1 MVKILLILIK
11 VFVMIL
17 TLLVLLTILFI
28 SIELQKYFKIP
39 SPITLIGLS
48 YAFYYMFPHMVLFSE
63 ATFADLVLFLIPILI
78 AADALQLK
86 LEDLKKNAL
95 SLFYLALFSVAI
107 SVGFGIVAT
116 NTFFAEY
123 ALSTGA
129 IIALFAMVLATDP
142 VSVVS
147 VFSSFKVPHKLAIL
161 AEGESLFND
170 ATALIIF
177 MFIAIPMMNGVEI
190 GAVDIAVVSIK
201 VISISVVIGLVVG
214 FIGIFLM
221 RLTHDPMS
229 ELVLI
234 LLTAYGSFEVAEH
247 FHMAGLLAVIVSII
261 TLNTVTQKSFD
272 AKAKKIKK
280 ARNIV
285 NRANKRK
292 KVFSTGFMSGLTR
305 KLSSDVSDIER
316 HKQNLNYV
324 AVLALLANTFLFMSM
339 ASIVHFDLLIK
350 YQKEIL
356 LMFLITTIIRAFM
369 MGTFGMVSNMTKQ
382 MTNIGLR
389 WWSVLLFAG
398 IKGGLSIVMLQ
409 MLPIGFEHKEMF
421 DAIVIG
427 VILLSTFVYAM
438 ILVGIIVFNKESFDE
453 EVRAEVH

>member
-1 MVKILLILIK
+1 
-11 VFVMIL
+11 MIL
-17 TLLVLLTILFI
+17 TLLALLTILFI

-39 SPITLIGLS
+39 SPISLIGLS
-48 YAFYYMFPHMVLFSE
+48 YAFYYLFPSMVLFSE
-63 ATFADLVLFLIPILI
+63 ETFAELVLFLIPILI

-95 SLFYLALFSVAI
+95 SLLYLALFSVAV
-107 SVGFGIVAT
+107 SVAFGIFSAH
-116 NTFFAEY
+116 TFFAEY
-123 ALSTGA
+123 NLSTGA

-177 MFIAIPMMNGVEI
+177 MFIAIPMMNGIHI
-190 GAVDIAVVSIK
+190 GALDIAIVSLK
-201 VISISVVIGLVVG
+201 VISVSIFIGLIVG
-214 FIGIFLM
+214 FIGVFLM
-221 RLTHDPMS
+221 RLTADPMS

-234 LLTAYGSFEVAEH
+234 LLTAYGAFEVAEH
-247 FHMAGLLAVIVSII
+247 WHMAGLLAVIVAII
-261 TLNTVTQKSFD
+261 TLNTMTQKSFD
-272 AKAKKIKK
+272 DKERRVIKAK
-280 ARNIV
+280 NIV
-285 NRANKRK
+285 NRANRSK
-292 KVFSTGFMSGLTR
+292 KIFSTGFISGITR
-305 KLSSDVSDIER
+305 KLSSEVSHIER

-339 ASIVHFDLLIK
+339 ASIVHIDLLLK
-350 YQKEIL
+350 YQTEIL
-356 LMFLITTIIRAFM
+356 LMFAITTIIRAFM
-369 MGTFGMVSNMTKQ
+369 MGTFALVSNTTKKMTD
-382 MTNIGLR
+382 IGFR

-409 MLPIGFEHKEMF
+409 MLPQGFEHKEMF

-427 VILLSTFVYAM
+427 VILLSTVVYALV
-438 ILVGIIVFNKESFDE
+438 LVGLIMGNKKSFDK
-453 EVRAEVH
+453 EVDSEVH

>member
-1 MVKILLILIK
+1 
-11 VFVMIL
+11 MIL

-48 YAFYYMFPHMVLFSE
+48 YAFYYLFPNMILFSE
-63 ATFADLVLFLIPILI
+63 ATFANLVLFLIPILI

-86 LEDLKKNAL
+86 LEDLKRNAI
-95 SLFYLALFSVAI
+95 SLFYLAVLSVAI
-107 SVGFGIVAT
+107 SIIFGILTA
-116 NTFFAEY
+116 NIFFAEY

-147 VFSSFKVPHKLAIL
+147 VFSSFNVPHRLAIL

-190 GAVDIAVVSIK
+190 GAVDIVIVSIK
-201 VISISVVIGLVVG
+201 VISISLLIGLIVG
-214 FIGIFLM
+214 FMGVLLM
-221 RLTHDPMS
+221 KLTSDPMS

-234 LLTAYGSFEVAEH
+234 LLTAYGSFELAEH

-261 TLNTVTQKSFD
+261 TLNTMTQKSFD
-272 AKAKKIKK
+272 EKAKKVKK

-285 NRANKRK
+285 NRASRSK
-292 KVFSTGFMSGLTR
+292 KIFSSGFMSGITR
-305 KLSSDVSDIER
+305 KLSSDVSSIER

-356 LMFLITTIIRAFM
+356 LMFLITTVIRAFM
-369 MGTFGMVSNMTKQ
+369 MGTFGIVSNMTQK
-382 MTNIGLR
+382 MTNIGVR

-409 MLPIGFEHKEMF
+409 MLPKGFEHKEMF

-427 VILLSTFVYAM
+427 VILLSTFVYAI
-438 ILVGIIVFNKESFDE
+438 ILVGIIMFNKRSFDK
-453 EVRAEVH
+453 EVDAEH

>member
-1 MVKILLILIK
+1 
-11 VFVMIL
+11 MIL
-17 TLLVLLTILFI
+17 TLLALLTILFI

-39 SPITLIGLS
+39 SPISLISLS
-48 YAFYYMFPHMVLFSE
+48 YGFYYMFPQMVLFSE
-63 ATFADLVLFLIPILI
+63 ETFADLVLFLIPILI

-86 LEDLKKNAL
+86 LDDLKKNAL
-95 SLFYLALFSVAI
+95 SLTYLAMFSVFI
-107 SVGFGIVAT
+107 SIGFGIIAA

-147 VFSSFKVPHKLAIL
+147 VFSSFNVPHKLAIL

-177 MFIAIPMMNGVEI
+177 MFIAIPMMNGVRI
-190 GAVDIAVVSIK
+190 GAMDIVFVSAK
-201 VISISVVIGLVVG
+201 VIAISVVIGLVVG
-214 FIGIFLM
+214 YIGVVIM
-221 RLTHDPMS
+221 RLTSDPMS

-234 LLTAYGSFEVAEH
+234 LLTAYGAFEVAEH
-247 FHMAGLLAVIVSII
+247 WHMAGLLAVIVAII
-261 TLNTVTQKSFD
+261 TLNTITQKSFD
-272 AKAKKIKK
+272 AKEKQIEK

-285 NRANKRK
+285 NRANQNK
-292 KVFSTGFMSGLTR
+292 KIFSTGFMSGITR
-305 KLSSDVSDIER
+305 KLSSDVSSIER

-324 AVLALLANTFLFMSM
+324 GVLALLANTFLFMSM
-339 ASIVHFDLLIK
+339 ASIVDFDDLLK
-350 YQKEIL
+350 YKEEIL
-356 LMFLITTIIRAFM
+356 LMFLITTVIRAFM
-369 MGTFGMVSNMTKQ
+369 MGTFGIVSNLTKKMTD
-382 MTNIGLR
+382 IGVR

-409 MLPIGFEHKEMF
+409 MLPKGFEHKEMF

-427 VILLSTFVYAM
+427 VILLSTLVYALM
-438 ILVGIIVFNKESFDE
+438 LVGIIMGNKKAFDR
-453 EVRAEVH
+453 EVSLEIH

>member
-1 MVKILLILIK
+1 
-11 VFVMIL
+11 MIL
-17 TLLVLLTILFI
+17 TLLVLLTILFV

-48 YAFYYMFPHMVLFSE
+48 YAFYYLFPNMILFSE
-63 ATFADLVLFLIPILI
+63 ATFANLVLFLIPILI

-86 LEDLKKNAL
+86 LEDLKRNAI
-95 SLFYLALFSVAI
+95 SLLYLAVLSVAI
-107 SVGFGIVAT
+107 SIVFGILTA
-116 NTFFAEY
+116 NIFFAEY

-129 IIALFAMVLATDP
+129 VIALFAMVLATDP

-147 VFSSFKVPHKLAIL
+147 VFSSFNVPHRLAIL

-190 GAVDIAVVSIK
+190 GAVDIVIVSLK
-201 VISISVVIGLVVG
+201 VISVSIVIGLMVG
-214 FIGIFLM
+214 FIGVLLM
-221 RLTHDPMS
+221 KLTSDPMS

-234 LLTAYGSFEVAEH
+234 LLTAYGSFELAEH

-261 TLNTVTQKSFD
+261 TLNTMTQKSFD
-272 AKAKKIKK
+272 EKAKKVKK

-285 NRANKRK
+285 NRANKSK
-292 KVFSTGFMSGLTR
+292 KIFSSGFMSGITR
-305 KLSSDVSDIER
+305 KLSSDVSSIER

-356 LMFLITTIIRAFM
+356 LMFIITTVIRAFM
-369 MGTFGMVSNMTKQ
+369 MGTFGIVSNMTQK
-382 MTNIGLR
+382 MTNIGVR

-409 MLPIGFEHKEMF
+409 MLPKGFEHKEMF

-427 VILLSTFVYAM
+427 VILLSTFVYAT
-438 ILVGIIVFNKESFDE
+438 ILVGIIMFNKRSFDK
-453 EVRAEVH
+453 EVDAEH

>member
-1 MVKILLILIK
+1 
-11 VFVMIL
+11 MIL
-17 TLLVLLTILFI
+17 TLLVLLSILFV

-48 YAFYYMFPHMVLFSE
+48 YSFYYMFPNMVLFSE
-63 ATFADLVLFLIPILI
+63 ESFAELVLFLIPILI

-86 LEDLKKNAL
+86 LEDLKKNAI
-95 SLFYLALFSVAI
+95 SLFYLAVLSVAI
-107 SVGFGIVAT
+107 SIVFGIFAA

-190 GAVDIAVVSIK
+190 GAMDILVVSLK
-201 VISISVVIGLVVG
+201 VIILSVLIGLIVG
-214 FIGIFLM
+214 FLGVIIM
-221 RLTHDPMS
+221 RLTADPMS

-247 FHMAGLLAVIVSII
+247 FHVAGLLAVIVSII
-261 TLNTVTQKSFD
+261 TLNTITQKSFD
-272 AKAKKIKK
+272 EKAKKVKK

-285 NRANKRK
+285 NRANKNK
-292 KVFSTGFMSGLTR
+292 KVFSTGFMSGITK
-305 KLSSDVSDIER
+305 KLSSEVSDIER

-339 ASIVHFDLLIK
+339 ASIVHIDLLLK
-350 YQKEIL
+350 YQTEIL
-356 LMFLITTIIRAFM
+356 WMFLITTLIRAFM
-369 MGTFGMVSNMTKQ
+369 MGTFGIVSNMTKK
-382 MTNIGLR
+382 MTNIGVR

-398 IKGGLSIVMLQ
+398 IKGGLSIVMIQ
-409 MLPIGFEHKEMF
+409 MLPAGFEHKEMF
-421 DAIVIG
+421 EAIVIG

-438 ILVGIIVFNKESFDE
+438 ILVGIILLNKNSFDE

>member
-1 MVKILLILIK
+1 
-11 VFVMIL
+11 MIL
-17 TLLVLLTILFI
+17 TLLALLTILFI
-28 SIELQKYFKIP
+28 SIETQKYFKIP

-48 YAFYYMFPHMVLFSE
+48 YAFYYLFPNMVLFSDE
-63 ATFADLVLFLIPILI
+63 TFAELVLLLIPILI
-78 AADALQLK
+78 ASDALQLK

-95 SLFYLALFSVAI
+95 SLTYLALISVAL
-107 SVGFGIVAT
+107 SVGIGIVTA

-123 ALSTGA
+123 HLSTGA

-177 MFIAIPMMNGVEI
+177 MFIAIPLMNGEEKT
-190 GAVDIAVVSIK
+190 ALDIAFISIK
-201 VISISVVIGLVVG
+201 VISLSVFVGLIVGYIGVL
-214 FIGIFLM
+214 IM
-221 RLTHDPMS
+221 RLTADPMS

-234 LLTAYGSFEVAEH
+234 LLTAYGAFELAEH
-247 FHMAGLLAVIVSII
+247 FHLAGLLAVIVAII
-261 TLNTVTQKSFD
+261 TLNTITQKSFD
-272 AKAKKIKK
+272 AKEKRVKK

-285 NRANKRK
+285 NRANKSK
-292 KVFSTGFMSGLTR
+292 KVFSSGFMSGITR
-305 KLSSDVSDIER
+305 KLGSDVSSIER

-339 ASIVHFDLLIK
+339 ASIVHFDILIEYK
-350 YQKEIL
+350 KEIL
-356 LMFLITTIIRAFM
+356 LMFFITTVIRAFM
-369 MGTFGMVSNMTKQ
+369 MGTFGILSNMTKK
-382 MTNIGLR
+382 MTDIGLR

-409 MLPIGFEHKEMF
+409 MLPEGFKHQEMF

-427 VILLSTFVYAM
+427 VILLSTFVYALLLVAI
-438 ILVGIIVFNKESFDE
+438 ILSNKKVFDKEAD
-453 EVRAEVH
+453 AEVHH

>member
-1 MVKILLILIK
+1 
-11 VFVMIL
+11 MIL
-17 TLLVLLTILFI
+17 TLLLLLTILFI
-28 SIELQKYFKIP
+28 SIETQKYLKIP

-48 YAFYYMFPHMVLFSE
+48 YSFYYFFPNMVLFSSE
-63 ATFADLVLFLIPILI
+63 SFAELVLFLIPILI
-78 AADALQLK
+78 ASDALQLK
-86 LEDLKKNAL
+86 LEDLKNNAL
-95 SLFYLALFSVAI
+95 SLTYLALISVAL
-107 SVGFGIVAT
+107 SVGLGILSA
-116 NTFFAEY
+116 NTFFADY
-123 ALSTGA
+123 HLSTGA

-177 MFIAIPMMNGVEI
+177 MFIAIPMMNGIEI
-190 GAVDIAVVSIK
+190 GAVDIVVVSAK
-201 VISISVVIGLVVG
+201 VIAFSIIIGLIVG
-214 FIGIFLM
+214 YIGVLIM
-221 RLTHDPMS
+221 RLTADPMS

-234 LLTAYGSFEVAEH
+234 LLTAYGAFEVAEY
-247 FHMAGLLAVIVSII
+247 FHMAGLLAVIVAII
-261 TLNTVTQKSFD
+261 TLNTITQKSFD
-272 AKAKKIKK
+272 DKERQVKK

-285 NRANKRK
+285 NRANKNK
-292 KVFSTGFMSGLTR
+292 KVFSTGFMSGITR
-305 KLSSDVSDIER
+305 KLSSDVSSIER

-339 ASIVHFDLLIK
+339 ASIVHIDKLLEYK
-350 YQKEIL
+350 KEIL
-356 LMFLITTIIRAFM
+356 LMFLITTVIRAFM
-369 MGTFGMVSNMTKQ
+369 MGSFTLLSNRTKK

-409 MLPIGFEHKEMF
+409 MLPEHFEYREMF

-427 VILLSTFVYAM
+427 TILLSTFVYAF
-438 ILVGIIVFNKESFDE
+438 ILVGIIIKNKKAFEK
-453 EVRAEVH
+453 EVAQEVH

>member
-1 MVKILLILIK
+1 
-11 VFVMIL
+11 MIL
-17 TLLVLLTILFI
+17 TLLALLTILFI

-39 SPITLIGLS
+39 SPISLITLS
-48 YAFYYMFPHMVLFSE
+48 YGFYYLFPNMVLFSE
-63 ATFADLVLFLIPILI
+63 ESFAELVLFLIPILI

-95 SLFYLALFSVAI
+95 SLFYLAVFSVAI
-107 SVGFGIVAT
+107 SVGFGIMAA

-129 IIALFAMVLATDP
+129 VIALFAMVLATDP

-147 VFSSFKVPHKLAIL
+147 VFSSFNVPHKLAIL

-177 MFIAIPMMNGVEI
+177 MFIAIPMMNGVDI
-190 GAVDIAVVSIK
+190 GAMDIVIVSVKVIAV
-201 VISISVVIGLVVG
+201 SVLIGLVVG
-214 FIGIFLM
+214 YMGVMIM
-221 RLTHDPMS
+221 RLTSDPMS

-234 LLTAYGSFEVAEH
+234 LMTAYGAFEVAEH
-247 FHMAGLLAVIVSII
+247 WHMAGLLSVIVAII
-261 TLNTVTQKSFD
+261 TLNTITQKSFD
-272 AKAKKIKK
+272 EKARQVKK

-285 NRANKRK
+285 NRANKNK
-292 KVFSTGFMSGLTR
+292 KVFSSGFMSGITR
-305 KLSSDVSDIER
+305 KLSSDVSSIER

-339 ASIVHFDLLIK
+339 ASIVHIDALLEYK
-350 YQKEIL
+350 K
-356 LMFLITTIIRAFM
+356 ITTVIRAFM
-369 MGTFGMVSNMTKQ
+369 MGTFGIVSNLTKKMTD
-382 MTNIGLR
+382 IGVR

-409 MLPIGFEHKEMF
+409 MLPKGFAHQEMF
-421 DAIVIG
+421 NAIVIG
-427 VILLSTFVYAM
+427 VILLSTFVYAL
-438 ILVGIIVFNKESFDE
+438 ILVGIIMFNKQSFDE
-453 EVRAEVH
+453 ETAMERH

>member
-1 MVKILLILIK
+1 
-11 VFVMIL
+11 MIL
-17 TLLVLLTILFI
+17 TLLALLTILFI
-28 SIELQKYFKIP
+28 SIETQKYFKIP

-48 YAFYYMFPHMVLFSE
+48 YTFYYLFPNMVLFSDE
-63 ATFADLVLFLIPILI
+63 TFAELVLFLIPILI
-78 AADALQLK
+78 ASDALQLK

-95 SLFYLALFSVAI
+95 SLTYLALISVAL
-107 SVGFGIVAT
+107 SVGIGIVTA
-116 NTFFAEY
+116 NTLFAEY
-123 ALSTGA
+123 HLSTGA

-177 MFIAIPMMNGVEI
+177 MFIAIPMMEGKDI
-190 GAVDIAVVSIK
+190 GAMEIAIVSVK
-201 VISISVVIGLVVG
+201 VISLSVIIGLIVG
-214 FIGIFLM
+214 YLGVLIM
-221 RLTHDPMS
+221 RLTADPMS

-234 LLTAYGSFEVAEH
+234 LLTAYSAFEVAEH
-247 FHMAGLLAVIVSII
+247 FHLAGLLAVIVAII
-261 TLNTVTQKSFD
+261 TLNTITQKSFD
-272 AKAKKIKK
+272 AKERRVKK

-285 NRANKRK
+285 NRANKSK
-292 KVFSTGFMSGLTR
+292 KVFSSGFMSGITR
-305 KLSSDVSDIER
+305 KLGSDVSSIER

-339 ASIVHFDLLIK
+339 ASIVHFDLLIEYK
-350 YQKEIL
+350 KEIL
-356 LMFLITTIIRAFM
+356 LMFLITTVIRAFM
-369 MGTFGMVSNMTKQ
+369 MGTFGIVSNLTKKMTD
-382 MTNIGLR
+382 IGVR

-409 MLPIGFEHKEMF
+409 MLPKGFEHKEMF

-427 VILLSTFVYAM
+427 VILLSTFVYALV
-438 ILVGIIVFNKESFDE
+438 LVGIILANKKSFDKE
-453 EVRAEVH
+453 ADAEVH

>member
-1 MVKILLILIK
+1 
-11 VFVMIL
+11 MIL

-48 YAFYYMFPHMVLFSE
+48 YAFYYIFPNMVLFSE
-63 ATFADLVLFLIPILI
+63 ATFAELVLFLIPILI

-86 LEDLKKNAL
+86 LNDLKENAI
-95 SLFYLALFSVAI
+95 SLFYLAVLSVAI
-107 SVGFGIVAT
+107 SIIFGIFAA
-116 NTFFAEY
+116 NTFFTEY

-190 GAVDIAVVSIK
+190 GAMDIAIVSLKVVA
-201 VISISVVIGLVVG
+201 ISVFIGLIVG
-214 FIGIFLM
+214 FIGVFIM
-221 RLTHDPMS
+221 RLTADPMS

-247 FHMAGLLAVIVSII
+247 FHVAGLLAVIVSII

-272 AKAKKIKK
+272 EKAKKVKK

-285 NRANKRK
+285 NRANKNK
-292 KVFSTGFMSGLTR
+292 KIFSTNFMSGITR

-316 HKQNLNYV
+316 HNQNLNYV

-339 ASIVHFDLLIK
+339 ASIVHIDLLLK
-350 YQKEIL
+350 YQTEIL
-356 LMFLITTIIRAFM
+356 WMFLITTLIRAFM
-369 MGTFGMVSNMTKQ
+369 MGTFGIVSNMTKK
-382 MTNIGLR
+382 MTNIGVR

-409 MLPIGFEHKEMF
+409 MLPQGFEHKEMF

-427 VILLSTFVYAM
+427 VILLSTFVYAT
-438 ILVGIIVFNKESFDE
+438 ILVSIIIFNKKSFNE

>member
-1 MVKILLILIK
+1 
-11 VFVMIL
+11 MIL
-17 TLLVLLTILFI
+17 TLLLLLSILFI
-28 SIELQKYFKIP
+28 SIEVQKYFKIP

-48 YAFYYMFPHMVLFSE
+48 YAFYYLFPHMVLFSE
-63 ATFADLVLFLIPILI
+63 ESFAELVLFLIPILI
-78 AADALQLK
+78 ASDALQLN
-86 LEDLKKNAL
+86 LDDLKKNAL
-95 SLFYLALFSVAI
+95 SLVYLAAFSVAI
-107 SVGFGIVAT
+107 SIGFGIFSAH
-116 NTFFAEY
+116 TFFADY
-123 ALSTGA
+123 NLSTGA

-142 VSVVS
+142 VSVVA
-147 VFSSFKVPHKLAIL
+147 VFSSFKVPHRLAIL

-190 GAVDIAVVSIK
+190 GAMDIVVVSLK
-201 VISISVVIGLVVG
+201 VIAFSVIIGLIVG
-214 FIGIFLM
+214 FVGVFIMG
-221 RLTHDPMS
+221 LTSDPMS

-234 LLTAYGSFEVAEH
+234 LLTAYGAFELAEH
-247 FHMAGLLAVIVSII
+247 FHMAGLLAVIVAII
-261 TLNTVTQKSFD
+261 TLNTITQESFD
-272 AKAKKIKK
+272 KKERQVKK

-285 NRANKRK
+285 NRANRRK
-292 KVFSTGFMSGLTR
+292 KVFSTGFISGLTR

-339 ASIVHFDLLIK
+339 ASIVHIDLLVK

-356 LMFLITTIIRAFM
+356 LMFALTTLIRAFM
-369 MGTFGMVSNMTKQ
+369 MGTFAWASNMTKK

-409 MLPIGFEHKEMF
+409 MLPAGFEHKEMF

-427 VILLSTFVYAM
+427 IILISTFVYAL
-438 ILVGIIVFNKESFDE
+438 ILVGIILLNKKKFHE
-453 EVRAEVH
+453 EVAEERH

>member
-1 MVKILLILIK
+1 
-11 VFVMIL
+11 MIL
-17 TLLVLLTILFI
+17 TLLVLLSILFI

-39 SPITLIGLS
+39 SPITLISLS
-48 YAFYYMFPHMVLFSE
+48 YAFYYTFPHMVLFSE
-63 ATFADLVLFLIPILI
+63 ETFAELVLFLIPILI

-86 LEDLKKNAL
+86 LEDLKENAI
-95 SLFYLALFSVAI
+95 SLFYLAVLSVAI
-107 SVGFGIVAT
+107 SIVFGIVTA
-116 NTFFAEY
+116 NTFFADY

-177 MFIAIPMMNGVEI
+177 MFIAIPMMNGVDI
-190 GAVDIAVVSIK
+190 GAMDIAIVSLK
-201 VISISVVIGLVVG
+201 VITVSVLIGLIVG
-214 FIGIFLM
+214 FLGVILM
-221 RLTHDPMS
+221 RMTADPMS

-234 LLTAYGSFEVAEH
+234 LLTAYGAFELAEH
-247 FHMAGLLAVIVSII
+247 FHMAGLLAVIVAII
-261 TLNTVTQKSFD
+261 TLNTMTQKSFD
-272 AKAKKIKK
+272 EKAKKVQK

-285 NRANKRK
+285 NRANKNK
-292 KVFSTGFMSGLTR
+292 KVFSSNFMSGITR
-305 KLSSDVSDIER
+305 KLSSDVSSIER

-339 ASIVHFDLLIK
+339 ASIVHIDLLLK
-350 YQKEIL
+350 YQTEIL
-356 LMFLITTIIRAFM
+356 WMFLITTLIRAFM
-369 MGTFGMVSNMTKQ
+369 MGTFAVVSNTTKKMTDV
-382 MTNIGLR
+382 GFR

-409 MLPIGFEHKEMF
+409 MLPEGFAHKEMF
-421 DAIVIG
+421 EAIVIG
-427 VILLSTFVYAM
+427 VILLSTFVYA
-438 ILVGIIVFNKESFDE
+438 IVLVGIILLNKKSFDE
-453 EVRAEVH
+453 EVALEVHH

>member
-1 MVKILLILIK
+1 
-11 VFVMIL
+11 MIL
-17 TLLVLLTILFI
+17 TLLLLLTILFI
-28 SIELQKYFKIP
+28 SIEFQNYLKIP

-48 YAFYYMFPHMVLFSE
+48 YGFYYMFPNMILFSE
-63 ATFADLVLFLIPILI
+63 ETFAELVLFLIPILI
-78 AADALQLK
+78 ASDALQLK

-95 SLFYLALFSVAI
+95 SLTYLALISVAL
-107 SVGFGIVAT
+107 SVGIGIFTA

-123 ALSTGA
+123 NLSTGA

-190 GAVDIAVVSIK
+190 GAVDIAIVSLK
-201 VISISVVIGLVVG
+201 VIAISVIIGLI
-214 FIGIFLM
+214 IGYLGVLLM
-221 RLTHDPMS
+221 RLTADPMS

-234 LLTAYGSFEVAEH
+234 LLTAYGAFEVAEH
-247 FHMAGLLAVIVSII
+247 FHMAGLLAVIVAII
-261 TLNTVTQKSFD
+261 TLNTITQKSFD
-272 AKAKKIKK
+272 AKERQVKK

-285 NRANKRK
+285 NRANKSK
-292 KVFSTGFMSGLTR
+292 KVFSSGFMSGITR
-305 KLSSDVSDIER
+305 KLSTDVSSIER

-339 ASIVHFDLLIK
+339 ASIVHIDALLEYK
-350 YQKEIL
+350 KEIL
-356 LMFLITTIIRAFM
+356 LMFLITTVIRAFM
-369 MGTFGMVSNMTKQ
+369 MGTFGIVSNLTKKMTD
-382 MTNIGLR
+382 IGVR

-409 MLPIGFEHKEMF
+409 MLPKGFEHQEMF
-421 DAIVIG
+421 NAIVIG
-427 VILLSTFVYAM
+427 VILLSAFVYALV
-438 ILVGIIVFNKESFDE
+438 LVGIIMTNKKSFD
-453 EVRAEVH
+453 AEVAHEVH

>member
-1 MVKILLILIK
+1 
-11 VFVMIL
+11 MIL

-48 YAFYYMFPHMVLFSE
+48 YTFYYIFPNMVLFSE
-63 ATFADLVLFLIPILI
+63 ATFANLVLFLIPILI
-78 AADALQLK
+78 AADTLQLK
-86 LEDLKKNAL
+86 LEDLKKNAI
-95 SLFYLALFSVAI
+95 SLLYLAVLSVSLSI
-107 SVGFGIVAT
+107 VFGIFAA
-116 NTFFAEY
+116 NTFFVEY

-147 VFSSFKVPHKLAIL
+147 VFSSFNVPHRLAIL

-177 MFIAIPMMNGVEI
+177 MFIAVPMMNGVEI
-190 GAVDIAVVSIK
+190 GAVDIVIVSIK
-201 VISISVVIGLVVG
+201 VISISLLIGLVVG
-214 FIGIFLM
+214 FFGVFIM
-221 RLTHDPMS
+221 KLTSDPMS

-234 LLTAYGSFEVAEH
+234 LLTAYGSFELAEH

-261 TLNTVTQKSFD
+261 TLNTMTQKSFD
-272 AKAKKIKK
+272 KKAKKVKQ
-280 ARNIV
+280 ARNIL
-285 NRANKRK
+285 NRTNRSK
-292 KVFSTGFMSGLTR
+292 KVFSSGFMSGITR
-305 KLSSDVSDIER
+305 KLSSDVSSIER

-339 ASIVHFDLLIK
+339 ASIVNLDLLLK
-350 YQKEIL
+350 YQTEIL
-356 LMFLITTIIRAFM
+356 LMFAITTAIRAFM
-369 MGTFGMVSNMTKQ
+369 MGTFAKVSNMSKK
-382 MTNIGLR
+382 MTDIGLR

-409 MLPIGFEHKEMF
+409 MLPAGFEHKEMF
-421 DAIVIG
+421 NAIVIG
-427 VILLSTFVYAM
+427 VILLSTFVYAT
-438 ILVGIIVFNKESFDE
+438 ILVGIILFNKKSFDDE
-453 EVRAEVH
+453 LKAEGHY

>member
-1 MVKILLILIK
+1 
-11 VFVMIL
+11 MIL

-39 SPITLIGLS
+39 SPITLIGFS
-48 YAFYYMFPHMVLFSE
+48 YAFYYVFPHMVLFSE
-63 ATFADLVLFLIPILI
+63 ATFAELVLFLIPILI

-86 LEDLKKNAL
+86 LEDLKENAI
-95 SLFYLALFSVAI
+95 SLFYLAVLSVAI
-107 SVGFGIVAT
+107 SIAFGIFAA

-190 GAVDIAVVSIK
+190 GAMDIAIVSAK
-201 VISISVVIGLVVG
+201 VIVVSVVIGLIVG
-214 FIGIFLM
+214 FIGVVLM
-221 RLTHDPMS
+221 RMTADPMS

-272 AKAKKIKK
+272 EKARKVKK

-285 NRANKRK
+285 NRANKNK
-292 KVFSTGFMSGLTR
+292 KIFSTNFMSGITR
-305 KLSSDVSDIER
+305 KLSSDVSSIER

-339 ASIVHFDLLIK
+339 ASIVHIDLLLK
-350 YQKEIL
+350 YQTEIL
-356 LMFLITTIIRAFM
+356 WMFLITTAIRAFM
-369 MGTFGMVSNMTKQ
+369 MGTFGIVSNMTKK
-382 MTNIGLR
+382 MTDIGIR

-409 MLPIGFEHKEMF
+409 MLPKGFEHKEMF

-427 VILLSTFVYAM
+427 VILLSTFVYAT
-438 ILVGIIVFNKESFDE
+438 ILVGIILLNKKSFDE
-453 EVRAEVH
+453 EVRAEVHHS

>member
-1 MVKILLILIK
+1 
-11 VFVMIL
+11 MIL
-17 TLLVLLTILFI
+17 TLLALLTILFI

-39 SPITLIGLS
+39 SPISLIGFS
-48 YAFYYMFPHMVLFSE
+48 YGFYYLFPSMVLFSDE
-63 ATFADLVLFLIPILI
+63 TFAELVLFLIPILI
-78 AADALQLK
+78 TADALQLK

-95 SLFYLALFSVAI
+95 SLIYLAMFSVAI
-107 SVGFGIVAT
+107 SIMFGIISA

-129 IIALFAMVLATDP
+129 VIALFAMVLATDP

-177 MFIAIPMMNGVEI
+177 MFIAIPMMNGIEI
-190 GAVDIAVVSIK
+190 GALDIAIVSLK
-201 VISISVVIGLVVG
+201 VISISVVIGLIIGFVG
-214 FIGIFLM
+214 VFIM
-221 RLTHDPMS
+221 RLTSDPMS

-234 LLTAYGSFEVAEH
+234 LLTAYGAFEVAEH
-247 FHMAGLLAVIVSII
+247 WHMAGLLAVIVAII
-261 TLNTVTQKSFD
+261 TLNTMTQKSFD
-272 AKAKKIKK
+272 DKEKRVKK

-285 NRANKRK
+285 NRANRSK
-292 KVFSTGFMSGLTR
+292 KVFSSGFMSGITK
-305 KLSSDVSDIER
+305 KLSSDVSSIER

-339 ASIVHFDLLIK
+339 ASIVHIDLLLK
-350 YQKEIL
+350 YQTEIL
-356 LMFLITTIIRAFM
+356 LMFAITTVIRAFM
-369 MGTFGMVSNMTKQ
+369 MGTFAFASNRTKK
-382 MTNIGLR
+382 MTNIGIR

-409 MLPIGFEHKEMF
+409 MLPKGFEHKEMF

-427 VILLSTFVYAM
+427 VILLSTIVYAL
-438 ILVGIIVFNKESFDE
+438 ILVGLIMGNKKAFDK
-453 EVRAEVH
+453 EVDAEVH

>member
-1 MVKILLILIK
+1 
-11 VFVMIL
+11 MIL
-17 TLLVLLTILFI
+17 TLLALLSILFI
-28 SIELQKYFKIP
+28 SIESQKYFKIP
-39 SPITLIGLS
+39 SPISLIGLS
-48 YAFYYMFPHMVLFSE
+48 YGFYYMFPHMVLFSE
-63 ATFADLVLFLIPILI
+63 ETFAELVLFLIPILI
-78 AADALQLK
+78 ASDALQLK

-95 SLFYLALFSVAI
+95 SLVYFALFSVAI
-107 SVGFGIVAT
+107 SVGFGIFSAH
-116 NTFFAEY
+116 TFFAEY
-123 ALSTGA
+123 NLSTGA

-190 GAVDIAVVSIK
+190 GTMDIVIVSAK
-201 VISISVVIGLVVG
+201 VIFISVLLGLIVG
-214 FIGIFLM
+214 FIGVGLM
-221 RLTHDPMS
+221 KLTSDPMS

-234 LLTAYGSFEVAEH
+234 LLTAYGAFELAEH
-247 FHMAGLLAVIVSII
+247 FHMAGLLAVIVAII
-261 TLNTVTQKSFD
+261 TLNTITQDSFD
-272 AKAKKIKK
+272 EKEKRVVK

-285 NRANKRK
+285 NRANKSK
-292 KVFSTGFMSGLTR
+292 KVFSSGFMSGITK
-305 KLSSDVSDIER
+305 KLSSDVSSIER

-339 ASIVHFDLLIK
+339 ASIVHLDLLLK
-350 YQKEIL
+350 YQTEIL
-356 LMFLITTIIRAFM
+356 MMFALTTLIRAFM
-369 MGTFGMVSNMTKQ
+369 MGTFAFVSNTTKKMTD
-382 MTNIGLR
+382 IGFR

-409 MLPIGFEHKEMF
+409 MLPHGFEHKEMF

-427 VILLSTFVYAM
+427 VILLSTLVYAL
-438 ILVGIIVFNKESFDE
+438 ILVGLIMGNKKAFDK
-453 EVRAEVH
+453 EVDAEIH

>member
-1 MVKILLILIK
+1 
-11 VFVMIL
+11 MIL
-17 TLLVLLTILFI
+17 TLLLLLTILFI

-48 YAFYYMFPHMVLFSE
+48 YSFYYMFPNMVLFSE
-63 ATFADLVLFLIPILI
+63 ETFAELVLFLIPILI

-86 LEDLKKNAL
+86 LEDLKKNAI
-95 SLFYLALFSVAI
+95 SLFYLAVLSVALSI
-107 SVGFGIVAT
+107 GFGIFAA

-147 VFSSFKVPHKLAIL
+147 VFSSFKVPHRLAIL

-190 GAVDIAVVSIK
+190 GAIDIAIVSVK
-201 VISISVVIGLVVG
+201 VISVSVLIGLIVG
-214 FIGIFLM
+214 FIGVFLM

-234 LLTAYGSFEVAEH
+234 LLTAYGSFELAEH

-272 AKAKKIKK
+272 KKAKEVKK

-285 NRANKRK
+285 HRANKNK
-292 KVFSTGFMSGLTR
+292 KVFSSNFMSGITR
-305 KLSSDVSDIER
+305 KLSSDVSSIER

-339 ASIVHFDLLIK
+339 ASIVHIDLLLK
-350 YQKEIL
+350 YQTEIL
-356 LMFLITTIIRAFM
+356 WMFLITTLIRAFM
-369 MGTFGMVSNMTKQ
+369 MGTFGVISNMTKK
-382 MTNIGLR
+382 MTDIGVR

-409 MLPIGFEHKEMF
+409 MLPESFEHREMF
-421 DAIVIG
+421 NAIVIG

-438 ILVGIIVFNKESFDE
+438 ILVGIILLNKNSFDE
-453 EVRAEVH
+453 EVRAEGH

>member
-1 MVKILLILIK
+1 
-11 VFVMIL
+11 MIL
-17 TLLVLLTILFI
+17 TLLVLLTILFL
-28 SIELQKYFKIP
+28 SIEIQKYLKIP

-48 YAFYYMFPHMVLFSE
+48 YGFYYIFPHMVLFSE
-63 ATFADLVLFLIPILI
+63 ETFAELVLFLIPILI
-78 AADALQLK
+78 ASDALQLK

-95 SLFYLALFSVAI
+95 SLTYLALLSVAL
-107 SVGFGIVAT
+107 SVGIGIFAA
-116 NTFFAEY
+116 NTFFADY
-123 ALSTGA
+123 NLSTGA

-177 MFIAIPMMNGVEI
+177 MFIAIPMMNGAEI
-190 GAVDIAVVSIK
+190 GAVDIAIVSLK
-201 VISISVVIGLVVG
+201 VIAISVIIGLIVGYIGVV
-214 FIGIFLM
+214 IM
-221 RLTHDPMS
+221 RLTADPMS

-234 LLTAYGSFEVAEH
+234 LLTAYGAFEAAEH
-247 FHMAGLLAVIVSII
+247 FHMAGLLAVIVAII
-261 TLNTVTQKSFD
+261 TLNTITQKSFD
-272 AKAKKIKK
+272 AKEKRVEK

-285 NRANKRK
+285 NRANQNK
-292 KVFSTGFMSGLTR
+292 KVFSSGFMSGITR
-305 KLSSDVSDIER
+305 KLSSDVSSIER

-339 ASIVHFDLLIK
+339 ASIVHIDALLEYK
-350 YQKEIL
+350 TEIL
-356 LMFLITTIIRAFM
+356 LMFLITTLIRAFM
-369 MGTFGMVSNMTKQ
+369 MGTFGIVSNLTKKMTD
-382 MTNIGLR
+382 IGVR

-409 MLPIGFEHKEMF
+409 MLPKGFEHREMF

-427 VILLSTFVYAM
+427 VILLSTVVYALV
-438 ILVGIIVFNKESFDE
+438 LVGIIMGNKKAFDQ
-453 EVRAEVH
+453 EVAHEGHH

>member
-1 MVKILLILIK
+1 
-11 VFVMIL
+11 MIL

-48 YAFYYMFPHMVLFSE
+48 YTFYYIFPNMVLFSE
-63 ATFADLVLFLIPILI
+63 ATFANLVLFLIPILI
-78 AADALQLK
+78 AADTLQLK
-86 LEDLKKNAL
+86 LEDLKKNAI
-95 SLFYLALFSVAI
+95 SLFYLAVLSVSI
-107 SVGFGIVAT
+107 SIVFGIFAA
-116 NTFFAEY
+116 NTFFVEY

-147 VFSSFKVPHKLAIL
+147 VFSSFNVPHRLAIL

-177 MFIAIPMMNGVEI
+177 MFIAVPMMNGVEI
-190 GAVDIAVVSIK
+190 GAVDIVIVSIK
-201 VISISVVIGLVVG
+201 VISISLLIGLVVG
-214 FIGIFLM
+214 FFGVFIM
-221 RLTHDPMS
+221 KLTSDPMS

-234 LLTAYGSFEVAEH
+234 LLTAYGSFELAEH

-261 TLNTVTQKSFD
+261 TLNTMTQKSFD
-272 AKAKKIKK
+272 KKAKKVKQ

-285 NRANKRK
+285 NRTNRSK
-292 KVFSTGFMSGLTR
+292 KVFSSGFMSGITR
-305 KLSSDVSDIER
+305 KLSSDVSSIER

-339 ASIVHFDLLIK
+339 ASIVNLDLLLK
-350 YQKEIL
+350 YQTEIL
-356 LMFLITTIIRAFM
+356 LMFAITTAIRAFM
-369 MGTFGMVSNMTKQ
+369 MGTFAKVSNMSKK
-382 MTNIGLR
+382 MTDIGLR

-409 MLPIGFEHKEMF
+409 MLPAGFEHKEMF
-421 DAIVIG
+421 NAIVIG
-427 VILLSTFVYAM
+427 VILLSTFVYAT
-438 ILVGIIVFNKESFDE
+438 ILVGIILFNKKSFDDE
-453 EVRAEVH
+453 LKAEGHH

>member
-1 MVKILLILIK
+1 
-11 VFVMIL
+11 MIL

-48 YAFYYMFPHMVLFSE
+48 YIFYYTFPNMVLFSE
-63 ATFADLVLFLIPILI
+63 ATFAELVLFLIPILI

-86 LEDLKKNAL
+86 LEDLKENAI
-95 SLFYLALFSVAI
+95 SLIYVAVLSVAI
-107 SVGFGIVAT
+107 SIAFGIFAA
-116 NTFFAEY
+116 NTFFTEY

-177 MFIAIPMMNGVEI
+177 MFIAVPMINGVEI
-190 GAVDIAVVSIK
+190 GAMDIAIVSLK
-201 VISISVVIGLVVG
+201 VIAVSVIIGLVVG
-214 FIGIFLM
+214 FLGVFIM
-221 RLTHDPMS
+221 KLTSDPMS

-234 LLTAYGSFEVAEH
+234 LLTAYGAFEVAEH
-247 FHMAGLLAVIVSII
+247 FHMAGLLAVIVAII

-272 AKAKKIKK
+272 EKEKKVKK

-285 NRANKRK
+285 NRANKSK
-292 KVFSTGFMSGLTR
+292 KVFSSRFMSGITR
-305 KLSSDVSDIER
+305 KLSSDVSSIER

-339 ASIVHFDLLIK
+339 ASIVHLDLLIK

-356 LMFLITTIIRAFM
+356 LMFLITTLIRAFM
-369 MGTFGMVSNMTKQ
+369 MGTFGIVSNMTKK
-382 MTNIGLR
+382 MTDIGPR

-409 MLPIGFEHKEMF
+409 MLPEGFAHQEMF
-421 DAIVIG
+421 NAIVIG
-427 VILLSTFVYAM
+427 VILLSTFVYAT
-438 ILVGIIVFNKESFDE
+438 ILVGIILLNKKSFDE
-453 EVRAEVH
+453 EVANEVH

>member
-1 MVKILLILIK
+1 
-11 VFVMIL
+11 MIL

-39 SPITLIGLS
+39 SPITLIGFS

-63 ATFADLVLFLIPILI
+63 ETFAELVLFLIPILI

-86 LEDLKKNAL
+86 LEDLKENAI
-95 SLFYLALFSVAI
+95 SLFYLAVLSVAVSI
-107 SVGFGIVAT
+107 VFGIFAA

-190 GAVDIAVVSIK
+190 GAMDIVIVSLK
-201 VISISVVIGLVVG
+201 VISVSVFIGLMVG
-214 FIGIFLM
+214 FLGVVLM
-221 RLTHDPMS
+221 RMTADPMS

-234 LLTAYGSFEVAEH
+234 LLTAYGSFELAEH
-247 FHMAGLLAVIVSII
+247 FHMAGLLAVIVAII

-272 AKAKKIKK
+272 EKAKKIKK

-285 NRANKRK
+285 NRANKNK
-292 KVFSTGFMSGLTR
+292 KIFSTNFMSGITR

-339 ASIVHFDLLIK
+339 ASIVHIDLLLK
-350 YQKEIL
+350 YQTEIL
-356 LMFLITTIIRAFM
+356 WMFLITTLIRAFM
-369 MGTFGMVSNMTKQ
+369 MGTFGIISNMTKI
-382 MTNIGLR
+382 MTDISFR

-409 MLPIGFEHKEMF
+409 MLPEGFEHKEMF

-427 VILLSTFVYAM
+427 VILLSTIIYAF
-438 ILVGIIVFNKESFDE
+438 ILVGIILLNKSSFDE
-453 EVRAEVH
+453 EVRAEVHH